1 MKKYRVVN
9 PVLVR
14 NIPSA
19 EGTIVN
25 ALNIGTTINVI
36 SEDSGW
42 LYTESGNYIFKT
54 DDIEKVNETE
64 EERLIHIYNSMPTS
78 LKAGFAKLH
87 PMIFAAAANGDDDE
101 EQSDSSDATPKPTIT
116 TGDDIQFKEGATY
129 TNFDGKEV
137 TLTGTMLDAVNGA
150 GWKIDHT
157 VGDGSETV
165 VISHTRKGIFSDD
178 VKTMTVKLSDIQIRA
193 TNGNGAWF
201 NGDDSEL
208 VGGVSGNGGS
218 YEDGSSGGGSGNKSE
233 DTGMSEEMKKA
244 IADATNRLYEEI
256 INDIKGIEDWASQKL
271 DNLFNGTKFTISN
284 TRAVFGMPYQFSPIT
299 DIRLDTD
306 ANSGANSAYF
316 GRLYY
321 EKIVARAPVMI
332 VQVGVPSF
340 MFSFSKEQH
349 DTILEKL
356 TFGDGGK
363 HDAAA
368 NSIVNG
374 NGRYYSFKETGEQ
387 YFSAVNSM
395 TRVIACLMG
404 IEDKPIPTPSGGTK
418 AAGKVNWAEQG
429 MSQLWNWYH
438 HSVCFYI
445 DSQPQVQ
452 EDITNGT
459 RQSQLA
465 SKVNQIGD
473 MASEIQFLLG
483 GISNLTGKD
492 FTADQ
497 SSLGSSNTTGI
508 ISSISEN
515 IKALMAGGRMYFP
528 EIWSDSNFM
537 RQYSVSIKLD
547 TPDADPLSVYLNIF
561 VPLCHILAFCL
572 PRSAGKNVYVSPFL
586 IRAYYKSMFNIDM
599 GIVTSCSITKGNQGS
614 WTQDGLPTE
623 VTVNLTIKDLYD
635 VMSLAVF
642 NNEGKVD
649 SETVTTNNVDL
660 VLANPGQ
667 IDYLANMCGINISE
681 PNFGRYLKLMWLTY
695 NPKLVIGDRL
705 RGFGR
710 AMISEV
716 YNKWNNVFLSS
727 SNTSGSL

>member
-19 EGTIVN
+19 EGTIIN
-25 ALNIGTTINVI
+25 ALNTGTTINVI

-54 DDIEKVNETE
+54 DDIEEVNETE
-64 EERLIHIYNSMPTS
+64 EERLIHIYNTMPTS

-87 PMIFAAAANGDDDE
+87 PMIFAAAANSDDDE
-101 EQSDSSDATPKPTIT
+101 EQSDSSDAIPKPTIT
-116 TGDDIQFKEGATY
+116 TGDVIQFKEGATY
-129 TNFDGKEV
+129 TLNGKEV
-137 TLTGTMLDAVNGA
+137 TLTGDTLNAANSA

-165 VISHTRKGIFSDD
+165 VLSLTRKGIFSDD
-178 VKTMTVKLSDIQIRA
+178 VLTTTVKLSDIRIQA

-218 YEDGSSGGGSGNKSE
+218 YEGGSSSNKNE

-244 IADATNRLYEEI
+244 IADATNKLYDEI

-271 DNLFNGTKFTISN
+271 DNLFNGTKFTISS
-284 TRAVFGMPYQFSPIT
+284 TRAVFGMPYQFTPIT

-306 ANSGANSAYF
+306 ANSGTNSAYF

-321 EKIVARAPVMI
+321 EKIIARAPVMI
-332 VQVGVPSF
+332 VQVGIPSF
-340 MFSFSKEQH
+340 MFSFNDKQKEGILKELALGDQH
-349 DTILEKL
+349 E
-356 TFGDGGK
+356 
-363 HDAAA
+363 AAA

-387 YFSAVNSM
+387 YFAAVNSM

-404 IEDKPIPTPSGGTK
+404 IEDKPIPTPSGGTQ
-418 AAGKVNWAEQG
+418 AAGHVDWADQG
-429 MSQLWNWYH
+429 FAQLWNWYH

-483 GISNLTGKD
+483 GVSNLTGKD
-492 FTADQ
+492 FTMDQ
-497 SSLGSSNTTGI
+497 SNIGSSNTTGI

-642 NNEGKVD
+642 NNEGNLESKV
-649 SETVTTNNVDL
+649 VTTNNVDL

-667 IDYLANMCGINISE
+667 IDYLATMCGINISE
-681 PNFGRYLKLMWLTY
+681 PNFGRYLKLMWLAR
-695 NPKLVIGDRL
+695 NPKLVVGDRL
-705 RGFGR
+705 RGFSR

-727 SNTSGSL
+727 SNTSSSL

>member
-1 MKKYRVVN
+1 
-9 PVLVR
+9 
-14 NIPSA
+14 
-19 EGTIVN
+19 
-25 ALNIGTTINVI
+25 
-36 SEDSGW
+36 
-42 LYTESGNYIFKT
+42 
-54 DDIEKVNETE
+54 
-64 EERLIHIYNSMPTS
+64 
-78 LKAGFAKLH
+78 
-87 PMIFAAAANGDDDE
+87 
-101 EQSDSSDATPKPTIT
+101 
-116 TGDDIQFKEGATY
+116 
-129 TNFDGKEV
+129 
-137 TLTGTMLDAVNGA
+137 
-150 GWKIDHT
+150 
-157 VGDGSETV
+157 
-165 VISHTRKGIFSDD
+165 
-178 VKTMTVKLSDIQIRA
+178 
-193 TNGNGAWF
+193 
-201 NGDDSEL
+201 
-208 VGGVSGNGGS
+208 
-218 YEDGSSGGGSGNKSE
+218 
-233 DTGMSEEMKKA
+233 
-244 IADATNRLYEEI
+244 
-256 INDIKGIEDWASQKL
+256 
-271 DNLFNGTKFTISN
+271 
-284 TRAVFGMPYQFSPIT
+284 MPYQFTPIT

-321 EKIVARAPVMI
+321 EKIIARAPVMI

-340 MFSFSKEQH
+340 MFSFNDKQKE
-349 DTILEKL
+349 DILEKL
-356 TFGDGGK
+356 ALGDE
-363 HDAAA
+363 HEVAA

-387 YFSAVNSM
+387 YFAAVNSM

-418 AAGKVNWAEQG
+418 AAGKVDWADQG
-429 MSQLWNWYH
+429 FSQLWNWYH

-483 GISNLTGKD
+483 GVSNLTGKD
-492 FTADQ
+492 FTMDQ
-497 SSLGSSNTTGI
+497 SNIGSSNTTGI

-642 NNEGKVD
+642 NNEGNLESK
-649 SETVTTNNVDL
+649 TVTTNNVDL

-667 IDYLANMCGINISE
+667 IDYLATMCGINISE
-681 PNFGRYLKLMWLTY
+681 PNFGRYLKLMWLAR
-695 NPKLVIGDRL
+695 NPKLVVGDRL
-705 RGFGR
+705 RGFSR

-727 SNTSGSL
+727 SNTSSSL

>member
-19 EGTIVN
+19 EGTIIN
-25 ALNIGTTINVI
+25 ALNTGTTINVI

-54 DDIEKVNETE
+54 DDIKEVNETE
-64 EERLIHIYNSMPTS
+64 EERLIHIYNTMPTS

-87 PMIFAAAANGDDDE
+87 PMIFAAAANGDE

-116 TGDDIQFKEGATY
+116 TGDAIQFKEGATY
-129 TNFDGKEV
+129 TLNGKEV
-137 TLTGTMLDAVNGA
+137 TLTGDTLNAANSA

-165 VISHTRKGIFSDD
+165 VLSLTRKGIFSDD
-178 VKTMTVKLSDIQIRA
+178 VLTATVKLSDIQIQA

-218 YEDGSSGGGSGNKSE
+218 YEGGSSSGGSSNKNE
-233 DTGMSEEMKKA
+233 DIGMSAEMKKA
-244 IADATNRLYEEI
+244 IADATNKLYDEI

-271 DNLFNGTKFTISN
+271 DNLFNGTKFTISS
-284 TRAVFGMPYQFSPIT
+284 TRAVFGMPYQFTPIT

-321 EKIVARAPVMI
+321 EKIIARAPVMI

-340 MFSFSKEQH
+340 MFSFNDKQKE
-349 DTILEKL
+349 DILEKL
-356 TFGDGGK
+356 ALGDE
-363 HDAAA
+363 HEVAA

-387 YFSAVNSM
+387 YFAAVNSM

-418 AAGKVNWAEQG
+418 AAGKVDWADQG
-429 MSQLWNWYH
+429 FSQLWNWYH

-483 GISNLTGKD
+483 GVSNLTGKD
-492 FTADQ
+492 FTMDQ
-497 SSLGSSNTTGI
+497 SNIGSSNTTGI

-642 NNEGKVD
+642 NNEGNLESK
-649 SETVTTNNVDL
+649 TVTTNNVDL

-667 IDYLANMCGINISE
+667 IDYLATMFGINISE
-681 PNFGRYLKLMWLTY
+681 PNFGRYLKLMWLAR
-695 NPKLVIGDRL
+695 NPKLVVGDRL
-705 RGFGR
+705 RGFSR

-727 SNTSGSL
+727 SNTSSSL

>member
-54 DDIEKVNETE
+54 DDIEEVNETE
-64 EERLIHIYNSMPTS
+64 EERLIHIYNTMPTS

-116 TGDDIQFKEGATY
+116 TGDAIQFKEGATY

-165 VISHTRKGIFSDD
+165 VISNTRKGIFSDD
-178 VKTMTVKLSDIQIRA
+178 VKTMTVKLSDIQIQA

-201 NGDDSEL
+201 NGNDPHL

-218 YEDGSSGGGSGNKSE
+218 YEGGSGNKSE

-244 IADATNRLYEEI
+244 IADATNKLYNEI
-256 INDIKGIEDWASQKL
+256 IDDIKGIEDWASQKL

-321 EKIVARAPVMI
+321 EKIIARAPVMI

-368 NSIVNG
+368 NSIING
-374 NGRYYSFKETGEQ
+374 NGRYYSFKETGAQ

-395 TRVIACLMG
+395 TRVIAGLMG
-404 IEDKPIPTPSGGTK
+404 IEDKQIPTPFRGTE
-418 AAGKVNWAEQG
+418 AAGHVNWEDQS
-429 MSQLWNWYH
+429 MSKLWSSYH

-483 GISNLTGKD
+483 GVSNLTGKD
-492 FTADQ
+492 FNVNQ
-497 SSLGSSNTTGI
+497 SNIGATNATGI

-537 RQYSVSIKLD
+537 RQYNVSIKLD

-642 NNEGKVD
+642 NNEGNLE

-681 PNFGRYLKLMWLTY
+681 PNFGRYLKLMWLAY
-695 NPKLVIGDRL
+695 NPTLIIGDRL
-705 RGFGR
+705 RGFNR
-710 AMISEV
+710 AIMSRV
-716 YNKWNNVFLSS
+716 YNKWNNLTIFS

>member
-19 EGTIVN
+19 EGTIIN
-25 ALNIGTTINVI
+25 ALNTGTTINVI

-54 DDIEKVNETE
+54 DDIEEVNETE

-87 PMIFAAAANGDDDE
+87 PMIFAAAANGDE

-116 TGDDIQFKEGATY
+116 TGDAIQFKEGATY
-129 TNFDGKEV
+129 TLNGKEV
-137 TLTGTMLDAVNGA
+137 TLTGDTLNAANSA

-157 VGDGSETV
+157 IGDGSETV
-165 VISHTRKGIFSDD
+165 VLSLTRKGIFSDD
-178 VKTMTVKLSDIQIRA
+178 VLTTTVKLSDIQIQA

-201 NGDDSEL
+201 NGNDTEL

-218 YEDGSSGGGSGNKSE
+218 YKGSGSSNKNE

-244 IADATNRLYEEI
+244 IADATNKLYDEI

-271 DNLFNGTKFTISN
+271 DNLFNGTKFTISS
-284 TRAVFGMPYQFSPIT
+284 TRAVFGMPYQFTPIT

-321 EKIVARAPVMI
+321 EKIIARAPVMI

-340 MFSFSKEQH
+340 MFSFNKDQKE
-349 DTILEKL
+349 DILEKL
-356 TFGDGGK
+356 ALGDE
-363 HDAAA
+363 HEVAA
-368 NSIVNG
+368 NSVING

-387 YFSAVNSM
+387 YFAAVNSM

-418 AAGKVNWAEQG
+418 PAGEVDWADQG
-429 MSQLWNWYH
+429 FSQLWNWYH

-483 GISNLTGKD
+483 GVSNLAGKD
-492 FTADQ
+492 FTMDQ
-497 SSLGSSNTTGI
+497 SNIGSSNTTGI

-642 NNEGKVD
+642 NNEGNLESKV
-649 SETVTTNNVDL
+649 VTTNNVDL

-667 IDYLANMCGINISE
+667 IDYLATMCGINISE
-681 PNFGRYLKLMWLTY
+681 PNFGRYLKLMWLAH
-695 NPKLVIGDRL
+695 NPKLVVGDRL
-705 RGFGR
+705 RGFSR

-727 SNTSGSL
+727 SNTSSSL

>member
-19 EGTIVN
+19 EGTIIN
-25 ALNIGTTINVI
+25 ALNTGTTINVI

-54 DDIEKVNETE
+54 DDIEEVNETE
-64 EERLIHIYNSMPTS
+64 EERLIHIYNTMPTS

-116 TGDDIQFKEGATY
+116 TGDAIQFKEGATY
-129 TNFDGKEV
+129 TLNGKEV
-137 TLTGTMLDAVNGA
+137 TLTGDTLNAANSA

-165 VISHTRKGIFSDD
+165 VLSLTRKGIFSDD
-178 VKTMTVKLSDIQIRA
+178 VLTATVKLSDIQIQA

-218 YEDGSSGGGSGNKSE
+218 YEGGSGNKSE

-244 IADATNRLYEEI
+244 IADATNKLYNEI
-256 INDIKGIEDWASQKL
+256 IDDIKGIEDWASQKL

-321 EKIVARAPVMI
+321 EKIIARAPVMI

-340 MFSFSKEQH
+340 MFSFSKKQQ

-368 NSIVNG
+368 NSIING
-374 NGRYYSFKETGEQ
+374 NGRYYSFKETGAQ

-395 TRVIACLMG
+395 TRVIAGLMG
-404 IEDKPIPTPSGGTK
+404 IEDKQIPTPFRGTE
-418 AAGKVNWAEQG
+418 AAGHVNWEDQS
-429 MSQLWNWYH
+429 MSKLWSSYH

-483 GISNLTGKD
+483 GVSNLTGKD
-492 FTADQ
+492 FTVNQ
-497 SSLGSSNTTGI
+497 SNIGATNATGI

-642 NNEGKVD
+642 NNEGNLE

-681 PNFGRYLKLMWLTY
+681 PNFGRYLKLMWLAY
-695 NPKLVIGDRL
+695 NPTLIIGDRL
-705 RGFGR
+705 RGFNR
-710 AMISEV
+710 AIMSRV
-716 YNKWNNVFLSS
+716 YNKWNNLTIFSG
-727 SNTSGSL
+727 NTSGSL

>member
-54 DDIEKVNETE
+54 DDIEEVNETE
-64 EERLIHIYNSMPTS
+64 EERLIHIYNTMPTS

-87 PMIFAAAANGDDDE
+87 PMIFATAANGDDDE

-116 TGDDIQFKEGATY
+116 TGDAIQFKEGATY
-129 TNFDGKEV
+129 TLNGKEV
-137 TLTGTMLDAVNGA
+137 TLTGDTLNAANSA

-165 VISHTRKGIFSDD
+165 VLSLTRKGIFSDD
-178 VKTMTVKLSDIQIRA
+178 VLTATVKLSDIQIQA

-201 NGDDSEL
+201 NGDYSEL

-218 YEDGSSGGGSGNKSE
+218 YEGGSGNKSE

-244 IADATNRLYEEI
+244 IADATNKLYDEI

-271 DNLFNGTKFTISN
+271 DNLFNGTKFTISS
-284 TRAVFGMPYQFSPIT
+284 TRAVFGMPYQFTPIT

-340 MFSFSKEQH
+340 MFSFNKEQKEG
-349 DTILEKL
+349 IIKELAL
-356 TFGDGGK
+356 GDN
-363 HDAAA
+363 HDAAT
-368 NSIVNG
+368 NSIING

-387 YFSAVNSM
+387 YFAAVNSM

-418 AAGKVNWAEQG
+418 AAGEVDWADQG
-429 MSQLWNWYH
+429 FAQLWNWYH

-483 GISNLTGKD
+483 GVSNLTGKD
-492 FTADQ
+492 FTMDQ
-497 SSLGSSNTTGI
+497 NNIGSSNTTGI

-642 NNEGKVD
+642 NNEGNLESKV
-649 SETVTTNNVDL
+649 VTTNNVDL

-667 IDYLANMCGINISE
+667 IDYLATMCGINISE
-681 PNFGRYLKLMWLTY
+681 PNFGRYLKLMWLAR
-695 NPKLVIGDRL
+695 NPKLVVGDRL
-705 RGFGR
+705 RGFSR

-727 SNTSGSL
+727 SNTSSSL

>member
-19 EGTIVN
+19 EGTIIN
-25 ALNIGTTINVI
+25 ALNTGTTINVI

-54 DDIEKVNETE
+54 DDIEEVNETE
-64 EERLIHIYNSMPTS
+64 EERLIHIYNTMPTS

-101 EQSDSSDATPKPTIT
+101 EQSDSSDATSKPTIA
-116 TGDDIQFKEGATY
+116 TGDAVQFKDGATY
-129 TNFDGKEV
+129 TLGGKEV
-137 TLTGTMLDAVNGA
+137 TLTGDTLNAANSA

-165 VISHTRKGIFSDD
+165 VLSLTRKGIFSDD
-178 VKTMTVKLSDIQIRA
+178 VSTVTVKLSDIQIQA

-201 NGDDSEL
+201 NGNDPHL
-208 VGGVSGNGGS
+208 VGGV
-218 YEDGSSGGGSGNKSE
+218 SGNKSE

-244 IADATNRLYEEI
+244 IADATNKLYDEI

-271 DNLFNGTKFTISN
+271 DNLFNGTKFTISS
-284 TRAVFGMPYQFSPIT
+284 TRAVFGMPYQFTPIT

-340 MFSFSKEQH
+340 MFSFNKEQKEG
-349 DTILEKL
+349 IIKELAL
-356 TFGDGGK
+356 GDN

-368 NSIVNG
+368 NSIING

-387 YFSAVNSM
+387 YFAAVNSM

-418 AAGKVNWAEQG
+418 AAGGVDWADQG
-429 MSQLWNWYH
+429 FAQLWNWYH

-483 GISNLTGKD
+483 GVSNLTGKD
-492 FTADQ
+492 FTMDQ
-497 SSLGSSNTTGI
+497 SNIGSSNTTGI

-642 NNEGKVD
+642 NNEGNLESK
-649 SETVTTNNVDL
+649 TVTTNNVDL

-667 IDYLANMCGINISE
+667 IDYLATMCGINISE
-681 PNFGRYLKLMWLTY
+681 PNFGRYLKLMWLAR
-695 NPKLVIGDRL
+695 NPKLVVGDRL
-705 RGFGR
+705 RGFSR

-727 SNTSGSL
+727 SNTSSSL

>member
-1 MKKYRVVN
+1 M
-9 PVLVR
+9 
-14 NIPSA
+14 
-19 EGTIVN
+19 
-25 ALNIGTTINVI
+25 
-36 SEDSGW
+36 
-42 LYTESGNYIFKT
+42 
-54 DDIEKVNETE
+54 
-64 EERLIHIYNSMPTS
+64 
-78 LKAGFAKLH
+78 
-87 PMIFAAAANGDDDE
+87 
-101 EQSDSSDATPKPTIT
+101 
-116 TGDDIQFKEGATY
+116 
-129 TNFDGKEV
+129 
-137 TLTGTMLDAVNGA
+137 TLTGDTLNAANSA

-165 VISHTRKGIFSDD
+165 VLSLTRKGIFSDD
-178 VKTMTVKLSDIQIRA
+178 VLTATVKLSDIQIQA

-218 YEDGSSGGGSGNKSE
+218 YEGGSSSGGSSNKNE
-233 DTGMSEEMKKA
+233 DIGMSAEMKKA
-244 IADATNRLYEEI
+244 IADATNKLYDEI

-271 DNLFNGTKFTISN
+271 DNLFNGTKFTISS
-284 TRAVFGMPYQFSPIT
+284 TRAVFGMPYQFTPIT
-299 DIRLDTD
+299 DLRLDTD

-321 EKIVARAPVMI
+321 EKIIARAPVMI

-340 MFSFSKEQH
+340 MFSFNDKQKE
-349 DTILEKL
+349 DILEKL
-356 TFGDGGK
+356 ALGDE
-363 HDAAA
+363 HEVAA

-387 YFSAVNSM
+387 YFAAVNSM

-418 AAGKVNWAEQG
+418 AAGKVDWADQG
-429 MSQLWNWYH
+429 FSQLWNWYH

-483 GISNLTGKD
+483 GVSNLTGKD
-492 FTADQ
+492 FTMDQ
-497 SSLGSSNTTGI
+497 SNIGSSNTTGI

-642 NNEGKVD
+642 NNEGNLESK
-649 SETVTTNNVDL
+649 TVTTNNVDL

-667 IDYLANMCGINISE
+667 IDYLATMCGINISE
-681 PNFGRYLKLMWLTY
+681 PNFGRYLKLMWLAH
-695 NPKLVIGDRL
+695 NPKLVVGDRL
-705 RGFGR
+705 RGFNR

-716 YNKWNNVFLSS
+716 YNKWNNFFLSS
-727 SNTSGSL
+727 SNTSSSL

>member
-19 EGTIVN
+19 EGTIIN
-25 ALNIGTTINVI
+25 ALNIGTIVDII

-42 LYTESGNYIFKT
+42 LYTESGTYIFKT
-54 DDIEKVNETE
+54 DDIEEVNETE
-64 EERLIHIYNSMPTS
+64 EERLIHIYNTMPSS

-87 PMIFAAAANGDDDE
+87 PMVLAAAANGDDE

-116 TGDDIQFKEGATY
+116 TGDSIQFKDGATY
-129 TNFDGKEV
+129 ILNGKEV
-137 TLTGTMLDAVNGA
+137 TLTGGVLNAANSA

-165 VISHTRKGIFSDD
+165 VISLTRKIPLFGDS
-178 VKTMTVKLSDIQIRA
+178 VTTATVKLSDIRIQA

-201 NGDDSEL
+201 NGDDTKL
-208 VGGVSGNGGS
+208 VGGVSGNSGS
-218 YEDGSSGGGSGNKSE
+218 YGDSSSGDNKNNSV
-233 DTGMSEEMKKA
+233 DAGLSPEMKKA
-244 IADATNRLYEEI
+244 IDDAEKKLYDEI
-256 INDIKGIEDWASQKL
+256 MADIKGIEDWASQKL

-284 TRAVFGMPYQFSPIT
+284 TRAVFGTPYQFSPIT

-306 ANSGANSAYF
+306 ANNGANGAHF

-321 EKIVARAPVMI
+321 EKIIARAPVMV

-340 MFSFSKEQH
+340 MFSFSKEHH
-349 DTILEKL
+349 DDIIRELV
-356 TFGDGGK
+356 FSDSDK

-368 NSIVNG
+368 ESIVNG

-387 YFSAVNSM
+387 YFAAVNSM

-404 IEDKPIPTPSGGTK
+404 IQDKQVPTPNGGTK
-418 AAGKVNWAEQG
+418 AAGYVDWADQG
-429 MSQLWNWYH
+429 MSKLWNWYH

-492 FTADQ
+492 FTTNQ
-497 SSLGSSNTTGI
+497 SNIGSSNTTGI

-537 RQYSVSIKLD
+537 RQYNVSIKLD

-642 NNEGKVD
+642 NNEGNLE
-649 SETVTTNNVDL
+649 SEKVTTNNVDL

-667 IDYLANMCGINISE
+667 IDYLATMCGVNISE

-695 NPKLVIGDRL
+695 NPKLVVGDRL
-705 RGFGR
+705 RGFNR
-710 AMISEV
+710 AIVSEV

-727 SNTSGSL
+727 RNTNSAL

>member
-54 DDIEKVNETE
+54 DDIEEVNETE

-87 PMIFAAAANGDDDE
+87 PMIFAAAANGDDNE

-116 TGDDIQFKEGATY
+116 TGDAIQFKEGATY
-129 TNFDGKEV
+129 TLNGKEV
-137 TLTGTMLDAVNGA
+137 TLTGDTLNAANSA

-165 VISHTRKGIFSDD
+165 VLSLTRKGIFSDD
-178 VKTMTVKLSDIQIRA
+178 VLTTTVKLSDIQIQA

-218 YEDGSSGGGSGNKSE
+218 YESGGSSNKNE

-244 IADATNRLYEEI
+244 IADATNKLYDEI

-271 DNLFNGTKFTISN
+271 DNLFNGTKFTISS
-284 TRAVFGMPYQFSPIT
+284 TRAVFGMPYQFTPIT

-321 EKIVARAPVMI
+321 EKIIARAPVMI

-340 MFSFSKEQH
+340 MFSFNDKQKEG
-349 DTILEKL
+349 ILKEL
-356 TFGDGGK
+356 ALGDQ
-363 HDAAA
+363 HDAA
-368 NSIVNG
+368 G

-387 YFSAVNSM
+387 YFAAVNSM

-418 AAGKVNWAEQG
+418 AAGDVDWADQG
-429 MSQLWNWYH
+429 FAQLWNWYH

-483 GISNLTGKD
+483 GVSNLTGKD
-492 FTADQ
+492 FTMDQ
-497 SSLGSSNTTGI
+497 SNIGSSNTTGI

-642 NNEGKVD
+642 NNEGNLESKV
-649 SETVTTNNVDL
+649 VTTNNVDL

-667 IDYLANMCGINISE
+667 IDYLATMCGINISE
-681 PNFGRYLKLMWLTY
+681 PNFGRYLKLMWLAR
-695 NPKLVIGDRL
+695 NPKLVVGDRL
-705 RGFGR
+705 RGFNR

-727 SNTSGSL
+727 SNTSSSL

>member
-19 EGTIVN
+19 EGTIIN
-25 ALNIGTTINVI
+25 ALNTGTTINVI

-54 DDIEKVNETE
+54 DDIEEVNETE
-64 EERLIHIYNSMPTS
+64 EERLIHIYNTMPTS

-116 TGDDIQFKEGATY
+116 TGDAVKFKEGATY
-129 TNFDGKEV
+129 TLDGKEV
-137 TLTGTMLDAVNGA
+137 TLTGTMLDSANSA

-165 VISHTRKGIFSDD
+165 VLSLTRKGVFSDD
-178 VKTMTVKLSDIQIRA
+178 VKTMTVKLSDIQIQA

-201 NGDDSEL
+201 NGNDPHL

-218 YEDGSSGGGSGNKSE
+218 YEGGSSGGGSGNKSE

-244 IADATNRLYEEI
+244 IADATNKLYNEI
-256 INDIKGIEDWASQKL
+256 IDDIKGIEDWASQKL
-271 DNLFNGTKFTISN
+271 DNLFNGTKFTISS

-321 EKIVARAPVMI
+321 EKIIARAPVMI

-356 TFGDGGK
+356 TFGDGRK

-387 YFSAVNSM
+387 YFAAVNSM
-395 TRVIACLMG
+395 TRVIAGLMG
-404 IEDKPIPTPSGGTK
+404 IEDKPIPTPSGGTQ
-418 AAGKVNWAEQG
+418 AAGHVNWADQS
-429 MSQLWNWYH
+429 MSKLWNYYH

-483 GISNLTGKD
+483 GVSNLTGKD
-492 FTADQ
+492 FTVNQ
-497 SSLGSSNTTGI
+497 SNIGSSNTTGI

-642 NNEGKVD
+642 NNEGNLE

-681 PNFGRYLKLMWLTY
+681 PNFGRYLKLMWLAY
-695 NPKLVIGDRL
+695 NPTLIIGDRL
-705 RGFGR
+705 RGFNK
-710 AMISEV
+710 AIISEV
-716 YNKWNNVFLSS
+716 YNKWNNLTIFSGNTSS
-727 SNTSGSL
+727 SL

>member
-19 EGTIVN
+19 EGTIIN
-25 ALNIGTTINVI
+25 ALNTGTTINVI

-54 DDIEKVNETE
+54 DDIEEVNETE
-64 EERLIHIYNSMPTS
+64 EERLIHIYNTMPTS

-116 TGDDIQFKEGATY
+116 TGDAIQFKEGATY
-129 TNFDGKEV
+129 TLNGKEV
-137 TLTGTMLDAVNGA
+137 TLTGDTLNAANSA

-165 VISHTRKGIFSDD
+165 VLSLTKKGIFSDD
-178 VKTMTVKLSDIQIRA
+178 VLTATVKLSDIQIQA

-201 NGDDSEL
+201 NGNDTEL

-218 YEDGSSGGGSGNKSE
+218 YESGGSSNKNE

-244 IADATNRLYEEI
+244 IADATNKLYNEI
-256 INDIKGIEDWASQKL
+256 IDDIKGIEDWASQKL

-321 EKIVARAPVMI
+321 EKIIARAPVMI

-368 NSIVNG
+368 NSIING
-374 NGRYYSFKETGEQ
+374 NGRYYSFKETGAQ

-395 TRVIACLMG
+395 TRVIAGLMG
-404 IEDKPIPTPSGGTK
+404 IEDKQIPTPFRGTE
-418 AAGKVNWAEQG
+418 AAGHVNWEDQS
-429 MSQLWNWYH
+429 MSKLWSSYH

-483 GISNLTGKD
+483 GVSNLTGKD
-492 FTADQ
+492 FNVNQ
-497 SSLGSSNTTGI
+497 SNIGATNATGI

-537 RQYSVSIKLD
+537 RQYNVSIKLD

-642 NNEGKVD
+642 NNEGNLE

-681 PNFGRYLKLMWLTY
+681 PNFGRYLKLMWLAY
-695 NPKLVIGDRL
+695 NPTLIIGDRL
-705 RGFGR
+705 RGFNR
-710 AMISEV
+710 AIMSRV
-716 YNKWNNVFLSS
+716 YNKWNNLTIFS